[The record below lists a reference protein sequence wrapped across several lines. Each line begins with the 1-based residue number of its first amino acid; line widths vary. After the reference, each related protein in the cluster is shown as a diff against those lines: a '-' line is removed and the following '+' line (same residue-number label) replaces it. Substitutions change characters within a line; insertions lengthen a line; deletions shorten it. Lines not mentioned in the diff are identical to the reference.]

1 MAAALSTRHIYLLW
15 QDVELRHLLFSGDKA
30 KESGA
35 LGKSAPP
42 APWLAA
48 AAPAPW
54 LAGAAP
60 PEAAAASAAD
70 NEDEYAASPPRD
82 AAHTMPTGQSRVA
95 LSLQKEHLRAVCGP
109 C

>member
-1 MAAALSTRHIYLLW
+1 MAILTSFVRLTTRTTRTVVLLMAAALSTRHMYLLW

-60 PEAAAASAAD
+60 PGAAAASAAD
-70 NEDEYAASPPRD
+70 NED
-82 AAHTMPTGQSRVA
+82 
-95 LSLQKEHLRAVCGP
+95 
-109 C
+109 